1 MKNMMPTL
9 VAAMLASFAVVS
21 VVPQA
26 SAATRTGSVYAAK
39 KAECTRKADQKKWA
53 FTASTAAIGLKIASR
68 ASKPEHQSLD

>member
-39 KAECTRKADQKKWA
+39 KAECTRKADQKKWGIHRIQR
-53 FTASTAAIGLKIASR
+53 SNWIKDCIAGRS
-68 ASKPEHQSLD
+68 